1 MATLRDRLPHDLRDA
16 PAGPE
21 FDALPFVSL
30 FQLEDE
36 YAAEIANRTVHAV
49 MHLGWVEEENGGY
62 RGQMAVYVK
71 PNGLLG
77 MGYMAAIKP
86 FRHIVVYPPMMRQ
99 IEHDGQALR
108 LEPAPT

>member
-16 PAGPE
+16 PAGPG
-21 FDALPFVSL
+21 FDALPFVPL
-30 FQLEDE
+30 FQLENE

-62 RGQMAVYVK
+62 HGQMAVYAK

-99 IEHDGQALR
+99 IEHDGQVLR